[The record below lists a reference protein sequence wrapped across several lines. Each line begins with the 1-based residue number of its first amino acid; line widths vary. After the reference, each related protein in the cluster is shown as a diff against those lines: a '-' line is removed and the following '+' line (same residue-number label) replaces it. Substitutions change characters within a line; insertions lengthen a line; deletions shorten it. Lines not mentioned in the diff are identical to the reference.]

1 MRFVEHDKKNSAEIV
16 LCSYTQHYA
25 QMPRCILHFTD
36 KFIKNQIRRL
46 NGLKNLSTTTWTI
59 IT

>member
-25 QMPRCILHFTD
+25 QMPRCKNNIQ
-36 KFIKNQIRRL
+36 FIYR
-46 NGLKNLSTTTWTI
+46 
-59 IT
+59 